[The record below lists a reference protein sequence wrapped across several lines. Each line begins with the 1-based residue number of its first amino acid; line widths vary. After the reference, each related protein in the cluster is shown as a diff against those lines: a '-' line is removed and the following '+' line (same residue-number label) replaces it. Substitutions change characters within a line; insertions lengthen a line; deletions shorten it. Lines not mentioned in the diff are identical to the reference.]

1 MRNTRA
7 RKAILPLP
15 RPGENCPQS
24 FLLFS
29 CFGRSRRSQSKFS
42 CKRVQLSLLKLPSA
56 AENVKKWCI
65 YMNVFVKPNEQSSSL
80 LEYSA
85 MARKRLLKTKK
96 YLRTSAKL
104 LRAYGRRH
112 AFCSKFNAHTSKKI
126 PRQRQKMPKKQGF
139 ILPFPALK
147 VTLPIEN

>member
-1 MRNTRA
+1 MRNARA

-15 RPGENCPQS
+15 RRGENCPQS

-29 CFGRSRRSQSKFS
+29 CFGRSRKSQSKFS
-42 CKRVQLSLLKLPSA
+42 CKRVQLSLLKVPSA

-104 LRAYGRRH
+104 SRAYVRRH
-112 AFCSKFNAHTSKKI
+112 AFCSKFNAHTSKKN
-126 PRQRQKMPKKQGF
+126 PPPKAENAKKARF
-139 ILPFPALK
+139 YFAFPCA
-147 VTLPIEN
+147 

>member
-1 MRNTRA
+1 MRNARA
-7 RKAILPLP
+7 RKAILDLP
-15 RPGENCPQS
+15 RRGENCPQS

-29 CFGRSRRSQSKFS
+29 CFGRGRKSQSKFS

-85 MARKRLLKTKK
+85 MARKRLLKTNLWHEKIFCKFTGFSNDNHNKQQKSLHPEGIGKK
-96 YLRTSAKL
+96 SRGKKQKSEEQNRL
-104 LRAYGRRH
+104 L
-112 AFCSKFNAHTSKKI
+112 FCSSLF
-126 PRQRQKMPKKQGF
+126 
-139 ILPFPALK
+139 
-147 VTLPIEN
+147 